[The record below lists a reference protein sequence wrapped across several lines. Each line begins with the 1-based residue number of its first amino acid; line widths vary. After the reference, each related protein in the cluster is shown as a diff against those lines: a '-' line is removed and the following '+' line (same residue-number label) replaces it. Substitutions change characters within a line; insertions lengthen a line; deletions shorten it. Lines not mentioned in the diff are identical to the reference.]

1 MVLATFSMMS
11 THFGCCPPLVITYFG
26 LLLEVYIIIIIII
39 VMFDKLTMFLV
50 DAS

>member
-26 LLLEVYIIIIIII
+26 LLLEVYIIIII

>member
-1 MVLATFSMMS
+1 MVMVLATFSMMS

-26 LLLEVYIIIIIII
+26 LLLEVYSIII